1 MPSILFVCTGNICRS
16 PLAAALWRARVAGE
30 PGWRV
35 ESAGTWALDGHPAS
49 ANTLAVLAERGLDA
63 PGHRARTVNGEL
75 LSAFNLILVMERGH
89 AEALRAEFP
98 DVAGRVYLLS
108 EMIGREFD
116 IADPYGG
123 PVVEYEATAQE
134 IERIFEL
141 GADRMRELARD
152 KSLSEN

>member
-35 ESAGTWALDGHPAS
+35 ESAGTWALDEHPAS
-49 ANTLAVLAERGLDA
+49 ANTLAVLAERGLEA
-63 PGHRARTVNGEL
+63 TSHRARTVNGEL

-108 EMIGREFD
+108 EMIGKKFD